1 MYKPRPRFRDD
12 GRRILQ
18 SRCDDT
24 VCHGNGAKKA
34 FFEPYSLVLT
44 ISVLIKETEGLL
56 EFSNLFF
63 GQLVSHGES
72 LNRSGTKVFCVSM
85 VSTAAC
91 EDQGTAHRDP
101 VPSRKILP

>member
-1 MYKPRPRFRDD
+1 
-12 GRRILQ
+12 
-18 SRCDDT
+18 
-24 VCHGNGAKKA
+24 
-34 FFEPYSLVLT
+34 
-44 ISVLIKETEGLL
+44 
-56 EFSNLFF
+56 
-63 GQLVSHGES
+63 LVSHGES